1 VPDVTAA
8 VLCFP
13 SIPKYDILNNTKY
26 LNKPFIFSDR
36 LSEGRRR
43 RRIDLRHLHTFKAIA
58 EEGSFVQAAEKL
70 QYAQSTI
77 TLQIQQLEEEL
88 GVELFDRK
96 LRKIRLTPAGH
107 TLLIH
112 AQQVLNQVEQMQQ
125 DIADLA
131 GGESGHLRVGMIE
144 PVARLYLIDVLRAF
158 RARYPRIRL
167 TIEVLSTIRT
177 HEQLAAGQIDLGI
190 STPPS
195 AHSGLVFEPLL
206 TEQMVLLLPKDHP
219 LQEHPGIVLS
229 DLRNECLL
237 LTHAPCA
244 YRAVIEQAF
253 MAHGLQIASSIEIG
267 SLEVI
272 KHAVQVGLGI
282 AILPQLATRP
292 IPPNT
297 VVRAVKD
304 WSLHVSFG
312 LITREIPSPQSKV
325 VQAFKTF
332 LKQAMMEES
341 IPEEHMTGKPFV

>member
-1 VPDVTAA
+1 M
-8 VLCFP
+8 
-13 SIPKYDILNNTKY
+13 
-26 LNKPFIFSDR
+26 
-36 LSEGRRR
+36 
-43 RRIDLRHLHTFKAIA
+43 DLRHLHTFKAIA

-158 RARYPRIRL
+158 RAHYPRIRL
-167 TIEVLSTIRT
+167 TIEILSTIRT
-177 HEQLAAGQIDLGI
+177 HEHLAANQIDLGI
-190 STPPS
+190 STPPP
-195 AHSGLVFEPLL
+195 ARSGLVFEPLL
-206 TEQMVLLLPKDHP
+206 TEKMVLLLQRSHS

-253 MAHGLQIASSIEIG
+253 MAHGLQLTSSIEIG

-272 KHAVQVGLGI
+272 KQAVQAGLGI
-282 AILPQLATRP
+282 AILPQLATHP
-292 IPPNT
+292 IPPGT
-297 VVRAVKD
+297 VVRTVKD
-304 WSLHVSFG
+304 WSLYVPFG
-312 LITREIPSPQSKV
+312 LITREIPSPQGKAI
-325 VQAFKTF
+325 QAFRTF

-341 IPEEHMTGKPFV
+341 IPATSLPIAQELS